1 MRGLGGEYGRG
12 WRAGLRAGRVECS
25 ELLHHAEVVADRPA
39 LRDAAVF
46 QPVHERDVALVA
58 ACGDVDAAELT
69 PGPVALAGP
78 VLHDVV
84 VVGHDDEVLPP
95 VGAPVAAATSAQE
108 LPGAGR
114 AGRPPRR

>member
-69 PGPVALAGP
+69 PGPVGLAVA
-78 VLHDVV
+78 VLPDVV
-84 VVGHDDEVLPP
+84 VVGRDERGVPTGVSP
-95 VGAPVAAATSAQE
+95 FAAA
-108 LPGAGR
+108 PR
-114 AGRPPRR
+114 A